1 MLSRSLDKRACAAKH
16 ASQPVVQATLCHS
29 TAVFFCRAIQ
39 HVLFMNVKHTPG
51 IQDFVLTFR
60 GVFWYPKM
68 EPPPEPVG
76 SQG

>member
-1 MLSRSLDKRACAAKH
+1 
-16 ASQPVVQATLCHS
+16 
-29 TAVFFCRAIQ
+29 
-39 HVLFMNVKHTPG
+39 MNVKHTPG

-76 SQG
+76 CQGSGQTCDHPEGILKFVLNFVDQIWSHVWIHPMSQ